1 MQDIIMCHVWRQV
14 MGFITN
20 FTWLIVKRKKKL
32 NEVINH
38 RKSFTNESEANDDVI
53 GVVGAGVLY
62 FLQLTSSGLHV
73 KQYESAH
80 AEGMFS

>member
-1 MQDIIMCHVWRQV
+1 

>member
-1 MQDIIMCHVWRQV
+1 M
-14 MGFITN
+14 
-20 FTWLIVKRKKKL
+20 
-32 NEVINH
+32 NH

>member
-1 MQDIIMCHVWRQV
+1 MSRLTSCY
-14 MGFITN
+14 GFHNEFYSIDRE
-20 FTWLIVKRKKKL
+20 KKKKL

-38 RKSFTNESEANDDVI
+38 RKSFTNESEAHGDVI
-53 GVVGAGVLY
+53 GDVGAGVLY

>member
-1 MQDIIMCHVWRQV
+1 MSRLTSSY
-14 MGFITN
+14 GFHN
-20 FTWLIVKRKKKL
+20 EFYLIDREKKKKL

-38 RKSFTNESEANDDVI
+38 RKSFTNESEANGDVI
-53 GVVGAGVLY
+53 GVVGAGVY

-80 AEGMFS
+80 AEGMSS

>member
-1 MQDIIMCHVWRQV
+1 M
-14 MGFITN
+14 
-20 FTWLIVKRKKKL
+20 KRKKKL

-38 RKSFTNESEANDDVI
+38 RKSFTNESEANGDVI
-53 GVVGAGVLY
+53 GVVGAGVY

>member
-1 MQDIIMCHVWRQV
+1 

-80 AEGMFS
+80 AGGMFS